1 LQGGPDLFKKPVEAL
16 DRVLERVA
24 NFAIY
29 IGGIITLLMACV
41 TTYGVVARYIFHRP
55 EHYTYEIGIFCL
67 ISSVALA
74 LPYIQRVGR
83 NLRVD
88 FVSNRFSPKTQVFL
102 LNVLVPLI
110 ALFYLVPLVWKSF
123 EYAQY
128 SLSIGERTY
137 SAWAPPVGPMK
148 LFVPVGAGLVCLVLI
163 AELIHG
169 LLALRKK

>member
-1 LQGGPDLFKKPVEAL
+1 MQERLKLFKKAVEAL
-16 DRVLERVA
+16 DRVIERIA

-29 IGGIITLLMACV
+29 LGGIITLFMACA

-88 FVSNRFSPKTQVFL
+88 FLTSRFPPKTQVFM
-102 LNVLVPLI
+102 LNILVPLI
-110 ALFYLVPLVWKSF
+110 ALFYLVPLVWKSWESAF
-123 EYAQY
+123 Y

-148 LFVPVGAGLVCLVLI
+148 LFVPFGTGLVCLVLI
-163 AELIHG
+163 AELVRG
-169 LLALRKK
+169 VLALRKK